1 MIVIFYGEVDFSSFS
16 VEWTRT
22 YYFWFL
28 MAPFPILCLLAGIKN
43 LNVITLNDV
52 CSLKPHAREL
62 LKSFGFNGDLINM
75 RTALY
80 FVGKKGMKMTPV
92 QRVNQPEKAGQWPTA
107 INERFC
113 LPSECE

>member
-1 MIVIFYGEVDFSSFS
+1 M
-16 VEWTRT
+16 
-22 YYFWFL
+22 
-28 MAPFPILCLLAGIKN
+28 
-43 LNVITLNDV
+43 NDV

-113 LPSECE
+113 LPSECKSRRVSP

>member
-1 MIVIFYGEVDFSSFS
+1 
-16 VEWTRT
+16 
-22 YYFWFL
+22 
-28 MAPFPILCLLAGIKN
+28 
-43 LNVITLNDV
+43 
-52 CSLKPHAREL
+52 
-62 LKSFGFNGDLINM
+62 M